1 MIDVVFATATARV
14 NTPDGAGRMVVY
26 GEHWPADD
34 PVVKAQPSL
43 FSVDPRHGLRASV
56 EPAGM
61 DDPPVES
68 VTARPGE
75 KRAAV
80 RRG

>member
-1 MIDVVFATATARV
+1 MINVVYATGTARV

-34 PVVKAQPSL
+34 PVVQAQPSL

-56 EPAGM
+56 SPEGM
-61 DDPPVES
+61 DDPPVEQ
-68 VTARPGE
+68 VTAGPGE
-75 KRAAV
+75 KRGRV
-80 RRG
+80 HRG

>member
-1 MIDVVFATATARV
+1 MINVVFATSTARV
-14 NTPDGAGRMVVY
+14 MTPDGAGRMVVY

-34 PVVKAQPSL
+34 PVVLAQPSL

-61 DDPPVES
+61 DEPPVET
-68 VTARPGE
+68 VTAGPGE
-75 KRAAV
+75 KRGRV
-80 RRG
+80 HRG

>member
-1 MIDVVFATATARV
+1 MINVVYATGTARV

-43 FSVDPRHGLRASV
+43 FSTDPRHGLRASV
-56 EPAGM
+56 SPTGM
-61 DDPPVES
+61 DEPPVEQ
-68 VTARPGE
+68 VTGRSGE

-80 RRG
+80 KRG